1 METLALLPDD
11 DIYYFLTTI
20 SNMALNRPKQDW
32 LFIQTVT
39 LQLFRVSTVLIFS
52 FSTFLAIDL
61 LLAVIFQIG
70 FVNNSVRDKCM
81 KSSRILIANLA
92 SKHPNLISDL
102 LVALK
107 KDFIFVGKVN
117 LISIHILCNTFRKSY
132 NCIFLSVFD
141 VFVQRVASLVLA
153 TKPRR

>member
-39 LQLFRVSTVLIFS
+39 LQLFRVSLIVIFS
-52 FSTFLAIDL
+52 VFELSNVDL
-61 LLAVIFQIG
+61 WPALIFQIG

-102 LVALK
+102 LIALK

-117 LISIHILCNTFRKSY
+117 LISV
-132 NCIFLSVFD
+132 CIFA
-141 VFVQRVASLVLA
+141 QYVL
-153 TKPRR
+153 KIR